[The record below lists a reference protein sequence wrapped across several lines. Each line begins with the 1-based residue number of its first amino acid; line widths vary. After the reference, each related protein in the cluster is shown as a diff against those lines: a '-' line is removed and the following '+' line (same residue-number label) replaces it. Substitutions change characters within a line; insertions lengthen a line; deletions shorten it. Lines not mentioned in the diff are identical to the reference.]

1 MQYQKLS
8 TRQNLAMTWWNR
20 PGFEDYEGIICDG
33 SIRSG
38 KTVAMTVG
46 FIMWA
51 MSNFSGQNFALCGK
65 TIESLRRNVTSN
77 LPAWLCGVFT
87 FKEHRTENKIVVRA
101 GNKTNSFYL
110 FGGKDESSQ
119 DLIQGITLAGILLD
133 EVALMPESFVNQ
145 ATGRCSV
152 EGSKLW
158 FNCNPAGPSHWFYTK
173 WVQEAKKR
181 KLLHL
186 HFTMDDNLSLSPAV
200 KARYESLYSGV
211 FYDRF
216 IRGLWVV
223 AEGLIY
229 TMFNKDF
236 HVVETV
242 ARPYD
247 KYMISCD
254 YGTVNPTSI
263 RWYAVTVYEA
273 VVLRLAMLGYEVT
286 DNDKTGLEYLINK
299 CEKDILANINQ
310 KVLPDG
316 LFYTLVDMVVGHFMY
331 NKKAAGA
338 LEGFDFE
345 APAKSI
351 TEGDISVTFAG
362 ASDGA
367 QSAEARFDALLATL
381 MHPAESTLAAYR
393 RMRW

>member
-77 LPAWLCGVFT
+77 LSAWLCGVFT

-152 EGSKLW
+152 DGSKLW

-186 HFTMDDNLSLSPAV
+186 
-200 KARYESLYSGV
+200 
-211 FYDRF
+211 YD
-216 IRGLWVV
+216 G
-223 AEGLIY
+223 
-229 TMFNKDF
+229 
-236 HVVETV
+236 
-242 ARPYD
+242 
-247 KYMISCD
+247 
-254 YGTVNPTSI
+254 
-263 RWYAVTVYEA
+263 
-273 VVLRLAMLGYEVT
+273 
-286 DNDKTGLEYLINK
+286 
-299 CEKDILANINQ
+299 
-310 KVLPDG
+310 
-316 LFYTLVDMVVGHFMY
+316 
-331 NKKAAGA
+331 
-338 LEGFDFE
+338 
-345 APAKSI
+345 
-351 TEGDISVTFAG
+351 
-362 ASDGA
+362 
-367 QSAEARFDALLATL
+367 
-381 MHPAESTLAAYR
+381 
-393 RMRW
+393 